1 MAFWI
6 QWKQFRAVS
15 SPFTSGILCFG
26 RDTFLICDC
35 WMFGKKR
42 KQLLLDF
49 GAGLTHPD
57 APSVSWLVCLYLP
70 DVVLS
75 KKQES
80 KLSKDSQY
88 GLSIHSN
95 WGTFLKN
102 QNPLWT
108 PKLAV
113 WLNFLEKK
121 SSGLFSVTRGGNF
134 ILFVIKRRS
143 HLQKL
148 SFHGRKNWGEVA
160 QYCTQRLI
168 DRQNLRSDCLAAL
181 QPGCHRNKC

>member
-1 MAFWI
+1 M
-6 QWKQFRAVS
+6 R
-15 SPFTSGILCFG
+15 
-26 RDTFLICDC
+26 
-35 WMFGKKR
+35 
-42 KQLLLDF
+42 LLDVWEKEKTAF
-49 GAGLTHPD
+49 VGFWCTTNTPRRSICELASLFVPAWCGFIQKTRSFL
-57 APSVSWLVCLYLP
+57 
-70 DVVLS
+70 
-75 KKQES
+75 K
-80 KLSKDSQY
+80 
-88 GLSIHSN
+88 IHSMA
-95 WGTFLKN
+95 WVSTQTGALSLKTTIHYEA
-102 QNPLWT
+102 L
-108 PKLAV
+108 KLAV

-121 SSGLFSVTRGGNF
+121 SSGLFSVTRGGNV